1 MSRFDNDGDA
11 DGVSDDIPLFILRQ
25 ARNISTSSTFL
36 EYTVMAV
43 CAFASH
49 LTCPIVSS
57 LKQFSRF
64 ASVSSLN
71 WLLSCVLCTIKIP
84 LSSQL
89 ATLLIISRSCLLFI
103 RLWCWACHELLS
115 LMSSSGVKL
124 ATLECSVCRIF
135 CLPKSRV

>member
-71 WLLSCVLCTIKIP
+71 
-84 LSSQL
+84 
-89 ATLLIISRSCLLFI
+89 
-103 RLWCWACHELLS
+103 
-115 LMSSSGVKL
+115 
-124 ATLECSVCRIF
+124 
-135 CLPKSRV
+135 